1 METFLIALT
10 VITGYLLGSLNSSLI
25 VGKLYGV
32 DIRKKGSGNAGL
44 TNTMR
49 VLGKT
54 AALAVLAGDIIKG
67 IIACIVGLLLV
78 GQTGILAGGT
88 AAVIGH
94 NWPLYFGFKGGK
106 GVLTTL
112 AVIMMMDWRIGLLLL
127 GVFLIIVFVTRY
139 VSLGSIIG
147 AALIPVFSF
156 LFGKDAMFILFS
168 FFLGLLIIIRHY
180 SNLSRLINGTESKL
194 GKKV

>member
-1 METFLIALT
+1 MEIFLMVLT
-10 VITGYLLGSLNSSLI
+10 VVSGYLLGSLNSSLI

-32 DIRKKGSGNAGL
+32 DIRGKGSGNAGL
-44 TNTMR
+44 TNTLR

-67 IIACIVGLLLV
+67 VIACIIGLLLI
-78 GQTGILAGGT
+78 GQTGLLAGGT

-112 AVIMMMDWRIGLLLL
+112 AVVMMMDWRMGLLLL

-147 AALIPVFSF
+147 AAFIPVFSF
-156 LFGKDAMFILFS
+156 LLGRDAMFIVFAL
-168 FFLGLLIIIRHY
+168 FLGLLIIIRHY

-194 GKKV
+194 GKKD

>member
-1 METFLIALT
+1 LETFLIALT

>member
-1 METFLIALT
+1 LETFLIALT

-156 LFGKDAMFILFS
+156 LFGKDCHKRGREVKI
-168 FFLGLLIIIRHY
+168 
-180 SNLSRLINGTESKL
+180 
-194 GKKV
+194 